1 MSEQS
6 PYDQLGVTEEASFD
20 EIQSA
25 RNRLV
30 ALYPDDNQ
38 QVARIEAAY
47 DAVLMHR
54 LKLRQ
59 EGRIKVPERIR
70 FPERTTPPPTEPAK
84 LPVNRL
90 PEWMQKLLDRPSAQ
104 DVLWP
109 GLVGV
114 GLGAVTLLVPSGVV
128 GLQFILLGSTA
139 SCIYF
144 LNRKEGRFGRSFFLA
159 IATLI
164 LGLLLGSIAAMAL
177 ESARLV
183 SGAGLEAAIATLG
196 ALIIHWLVSA
206 FIK

>member
-25 RNRLV
+25 RNHLV
-30 ALYPDDNQ
+30 AQYPDDNQ

-70 FPERTTPPPTEPAK
+70 FPERTTPPPTEPQQ
-84 LPVNRL
+84 LPVSRL
-90 PEWMQKLLDRPSAQ
+90 PEWMQKVIDRPSAQ

-109 GLVGV
+109 ALVGV
-114 GLGAVTLLVPSGVV
+114 GLAVATVFSPPGVV
-128 GLQFILLGSTA
+128 GLNFILLGSTA
-139 SCIYF
+139 SCMYF

-159 IATLI
+159 IASLI
-164 LGLLLGSIAAMAL
+164 VGLLIGSILSSILTSAKLPLAL
-177 ESARLV
+177 DAN
-183 SGAGLEAAIATLG
+183 AIATLS
-196 ALIIHWLVSA
+196 ALLVHWLVSA